1 MTEIKITIT
10 APELENALNNLA
22 TALSSK
28 HTETPAVVATP
39 PADLAAAQGIPAT
52 APEAAPVIP
61 APEAA
66 QTAPVIPTAPA
77 STPAAPFVQIPGVP
91 LNATPAPTTA
101 TASAPVPTSAPTY
114 TLDQLATAGTSLID
128 AGKLNQVLG
137 LLKKYGVDT
146 LTSLPPQNYGAM
158 ATDLRALG
166 ARI

>member
-52 APEAAPVIP
+52 APEATPVIP

-77 STPAAPFVQIPGVP
+77 STPAATFAQIPGVP
-91 LNATPAPTTA
+91 LNATPAPTPA
-101 TASAPVPTSAPTY
+101 TAPVPTSAPTY

>member
-22 TALSSK
+22 AALDGK
-28 HTETPAVVATP
+28 AAQVAPTPAPV
-39 PADLAAAQGIPAT
+39 LAAAMNTPENPAPAPVAAPVPAT
-52 APEAAPVIP
+52 APEA
-61 APEAA
+61 
-66 QTAPVIPTAPA
+66 APVIPTAPA
-77 STPAAPFVQIPGVP
+77 STPAAPFAQIPGVP

-101 TASAPVPTSAPTY
+101 TATAPVPTSAPTY
-114 TLDQLATAGTSLID
+114 TLDQLATAGAALID